1 MVMTTLMNDWLGS
14 RLKIPGLK
22 VRNEGM
28 YNVEDNAIHYMKHDT
43 FTPTHRIYDTTCINN
58 TIKTKVIR

>member
-28 YNVEDNAIHYMKHDT
+28 YVEDNALLY
-43 FTPTHRIYDTTCINN
+43 
-58 TIKTKVIR
+58 TI